1 MIVVD
6 TLVSLLIG
14 VLAGLGVG
22 SGGLLIVYM
31 TAVDGMD
38 QLSAQGLN
46 LAVFV
51 FALGAAVIVH
61 LHRRRLSLPIL
72 GFVVAFGAAGA
83 CVGSLLAAISPVAL
97 LRVGLGGLLLL
108 MGVVAFFRK

>member
-1 MIVVD
+1 MIADTIVSVV
-6 TLVSLLIG
+6 IG
-14 VLAGLGVG
+14 ILAGLGVG

-46 LAVFV
+46 LAVFA
-51 FALGAAVIVH
+51 FALTAAIVVH

-72 GFVVAFGAAGA
+72 GFVVIFGAAGA
-83 CVGSLLAAISPVAL
+83 CVGSLLAAVSPVDV
-97 LRVGLGGLLLL
+97 LRLGLGGLLLL
-108 MGVVAFFRK
+108 MGAVALLRK

>member
-1 MIVVD
+1 MIAD
-6 TLVSLLIG
+6 TLISLLIG
-14 VLAGLGVG
+14 ILAGLGVG

-46 LAVFV
+46 LAVFA
-51 FALGAAVIVH
+51 FALTAAIILH

-72 GFVVAFGAAGA
+72 GFVVVFGGVGA
-83 CVGSLLAAISPVAL
+83 CVGSLLAAISPTGV
-97 LRVGLGGLLLL
+97 LRVGLGGLLLV